1 MAGEMKVIFK
11 KVHLLLLIV
20 APTCSI
26 CQLFADFLPVG
37 SFTTASECNKFRIQ
51 RKGKKYVIKS
61 ITHYPEDDREILTHS
76 PLNRP

>member
-20 APTCSI
+20 ALTCLI
-26 CQLFADFLPVG
+26 CQLLADFLPVG
-37 SFTTASECNKFRIQ
+37 SFPTASECSKFRIQ

-61 ITHYPEDDREILTHS
+61 ITHYPEDDREILNTLIHF
-76 PLNRP
+76 

>member
-11 KVHLLLLIV
+11 KVHFLLLIV
-20 APTCSI
+20 ALTCLI
-26 CQLFADFLPVG
+26 CQLLADFLPVG

-61 ITHYPEDDREILTHS
+61 ITHYPEDDREILKT
-76 PLNRP
+76 LIQF